1 MHLSCACPVHYGQ
14 PEPTAQRVL
23 SPGQPIR
30 PDSRECT
37 SSRRSERNFSARLRQ
52 RRFGGVRP
60 VRGVVRTADAA
71 LAVTAKAGRLG
82 APAIRRRALDVVGV
96 DTEHEPRV
104 ARLLDLDAAEPQLRS
119 ALTLARDARLPRAA
133 LRGCRAGF
141 IVGRRLLRCRPGPDD
156 NADRIRGTGLW

>member
-60 VRGVVRTADAA
+60 VRGVVQTADAA
-71 LAVTAKAGRLG
+71 LAVTAEAGRLG
-82 APAIRRRALDVVGV
+82 PPAIRRRALDVVGV
-96 DTEHEPRV
+96 DTEHQPRV
-104 ARLLDLDAAEPQLRS
+104 ARLLDLDAAEPQLGS
-119 ALTLARDARLPRAA
+119 ALTLTRDAPLPRAA
-133 LRGCRAGF
+133 LRRCGAGF
-141 IVGRRLLRCRPGPDD
+141 IVGLGVLPWRAGPGE
-156 NADRIRGTGLW
+156 N